1 MPILTGGLQQ
11 VQADGAEARL
21 SVATDAGDI
30 ELVADHVIAATGY
43 RSDTRLLSFLNP
55 LQPGL
60 RSIDGTPV
68 LNRSFE
74 ASVRGLYF
82 AGYLSAA
89 TFGPSMRFIYGAG
102 FAARRI
108 SGHLSH
114 LRDNRLPARQFGGP
128 VPVGASAAV

>member
-1 MPILTGGLQQ
+1 M
-11 VQADGAEARL
+11 
-21 SVATDAGDI
+21 
-30 ELVADHVIAATGY
+30 
-43 RSDTRLLSFLNP
+43 
-55 LQPGL
+55 
-60 RSIDGTPV
+60 

-114 LRDNRLPARQFGGP
+114 LRDSRPPVRQFGGP
-128 VPVGASAAV
+128 VPVRAGMTV